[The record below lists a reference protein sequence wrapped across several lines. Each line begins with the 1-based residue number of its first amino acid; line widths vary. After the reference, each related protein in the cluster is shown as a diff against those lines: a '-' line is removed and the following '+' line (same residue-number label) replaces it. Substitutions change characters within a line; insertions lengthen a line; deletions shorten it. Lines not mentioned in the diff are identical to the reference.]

1 MIPSSNEL
9 LYFVEIANTMNLSR
23 AAEKLAISQPALTLA
38 MQRLEN
44 SIGTH
49 LLIRDKKGV
58 YLTQAG
64 KKLLTNAKQLLH
76 CWEMTKS
83 QSLASHQEIEGTIS
97 VGCHS
102 TVAPHLNQLLPEIL
116 ETYPKLSL
124 KIRHEVSA
132 TIIDE
137 VINLKLDVG
146 FVTIP
151 IKHPDLVV
159 RKLMRG
165 GIGFF
170 TGIVKSPL
178 QQIDSGKGILI
189 YNPDLLQSQLLLK
202 KCEKAKL
209 LFERTIPTNSLEIA
223 ANLVANGAGIGIL
236 PLCIDQFIYREKL
249 KPITEAPTLTHD
261 ICMIYRN
268 ENRNVQAIRTLT
280 TVVVNFFTP
289 Q

>member
-83 QSLASHQEIEGTIS
+83 QSLASHQEIQGS
-97 VGCHS
+97 VSIGCHS
-102 TVAPHLNQLLPEIL
+102 TVASHLNQLLPDLL
-116 ETYPKLSL
+116 ETHPKLSL
-124 KIRHEVSA
+124 KIKHEISA
-132 TIIDE
+132 NIIDE
-137 VINLKLDVG
+137 VINLKLDIG
-146 FVTIP
+146 IVTIP
-151 IKHPDLVV
+151 IKHPDLIV

-165 GIGFF
+165 GLGFF
-170 TGIVKSPL
+170 TGEGSRPI
-178 QQIDSGKGILI
+178 QQINSGESVLI

-202 KCEKAKL
+202 KTKL
-209 LFERTIPTNSLEIA
+209 QFARTVPTNSLEIA
-223 ANLVANGAGIGIL
+223 ANLVASGGGIGIL
-236 PLCIDQFIYREKL
+236 PLCIDQFMYTEKL
-249 KPITEAPTLTHD
+249 KPIQNLPTLAHD

-268 ENRNVQAIRTLT
+268 ENRNVQAIRALT
-280 TVVVNFFTP
+280 TAVINFFTP